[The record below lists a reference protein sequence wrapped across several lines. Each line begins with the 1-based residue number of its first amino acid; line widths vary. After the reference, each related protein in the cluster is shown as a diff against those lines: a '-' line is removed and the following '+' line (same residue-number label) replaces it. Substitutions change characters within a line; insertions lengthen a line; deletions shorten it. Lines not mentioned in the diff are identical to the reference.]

1 MNHAWTGWIDIPVV
15 QAIEYFSGVL
25 ATFYKWGSH
34 YAVAIGTIGLI
45 WSAFKLANSRFTVK
59 DFWWDTMYKWL
70 LFILFMSL
78 YPMVTLG
85 MSRVANK
92 IGIDAG
98 NGKQAII
105 DSLTSMKKSIEQ
117 DLASQMQWSDSL
129 NKDLSNLVSGSE
141 TITFETT
148 FGNSDNYNEYIENLT
163 QEIQVA
169 KFNSKSVK
177 KQALE
182 LVNEYREKNKYH
194 SLYGA
199 RTLQAIKDILVEK
212 QVDGT
217 DGDILT
223 DSYVDLNI
231 WLKTADGNDS
241 YYLSPGAIM
250 RVTVLGCQIM
260 WEKNQIA
267 YALNMD
273 EIDEEDV
280 NFMKKGFSK
289 MTATIAHV
297 PTMIMTMFCCIVLV
311 FCGIFACIQYVMT
324 ILEYTIV
331 VGIGAFFIPFILF
344 DGTKELP
351 KKLIPVFT
359 GFVIKMI
366 VITICMFFVFYLFIQ
381 ETIDIMAENGGMNWV
396 TFVTIIFTC
405 VIGFVLTQNA
415 PKIAQTLLTGQPQ
428 LSMGELVTAAGT
440 LAMGTMKGAKAAQ
453 ATGHVAKE
461 GARKVAQGGVDV
473 AGGVSKVRA
482 AGKAASQ
489 GVKDLGGSDEMA
501 KKAGRKGMYAAVTG
515 DLKDK
520 FKNAGNNFLHGGG
533 NKGGA
538 GGGGGSGPG
547 AQAHQRSGQNTSR
560 ELGPNDS
567 RTLNTTSNPHFK
579 GATKFDTATQQN
591 TNMTTREFMNEKK
604 LQGSEIGQNVSIKM
618 MEAAEKKQQ
627 ALAEKNKLPD
637 NLTGGERQS

>member
-1 MNHAWTGWIDIPVV
+1 MNQGVTTWIDVPIV
-15 QAIEYFSGVL
+15 QAIDYFSGVL
-25 ATFYKWGSH
+25 ATFYKWGNH

-45 WSAFKLANSRFTVK
+45 WSAFRLANSRFTIK

-85 MSRVANK
+85 MSRISNRV
-92 IGIDAG
+92 GIDAG

-117 DLASQMQWSDSL
+117 DLASQMEWSESL
-129 NKDLSNLVSGSE
+129 NKDLNKLISGSE
-141 TITFETT
+141 NITFETT
-148 FGNSDNYNEYIENLT
+148 FGNSDNYNDYIENLAT
-163 QEIQVA
+163 EIYIA
-169 KFNSKSVK
+169 KFNSKNVK

-199 RTLQAIKDILVEK
+199 KTLQAIKNILVEK
-212 QVDGT
+212 QADGE
-217 DGDILT
+217 DGDFLT

-231 WLKTADGNDS
+231 WLKTSDGEDS

-250 RVTVLGCQIM
+250 RVTVLGCQIL

-267 YALNMD
+267 YALDMD
-273 EIDEEDV
+273 NLDSEDV
-280 NFMKKGFSK
+280 NFMKKGFNK
-289 MTATIAHV
+289 MSATMAHL
-297 PTMIMTMFCCIVLV
+297 PTMIMAMFCCIVLV

-381 ETIDIMAENGGMNWV
+381 ETVDIMADNGGMNWV

-440 LAMGTMKGAKAAQ
+440 LAMGTMKGAKAAN
-453 ATGHVAKE
+453 AVGHVAKE
-461 GARKVAQGGVDV
+461 GARKAAQGGVDV
-473 AGGVSKVRA
+473 AGGVSKIRA

-489 GVKDLGGSDEMA
+489 AVKDLGGTEEMA
-501 KKAGRKGMYAAVTG
+501 RKAGRKGMYATVTG

-520 FKNAGNNFLHGGG
+520 FQNAGNNFLHGGG

-538 GGGGGSGPG
+538 GGGGGSGTG

-560 ELGPNDS
+560 ELGPDDS

-579 GATKFDTATQQN
+579 SATKFDSATQQN
-591 TNMTTREFMNEKK
+591 TNMTTKEFLTEKQT
-604 LQGSEIGQNVSIKM
+604 QGTTVGQNVALKM
-618 MEAAEKKQQ
+618 MEEAEKKQQ
-627 ALAEKNKLPD
+627 AQNISKDLPD

>member
-1 MNHAWTGWIDIPVV
+1 MDHAFTGWIDIPVV
-15 QAIEYFSGVL
+15 QAIEYFSGVM
-25 ATFYKWGSH
+25 AQFYKWGSH
-34 YAVAIGTIGLI
+34 YAVAIGTIGLC

-59 DFWWDTMYKWL
+59 DFWWDTLYKWL
-70 LFILFMSL
+70 MFILFMSL
-78 YPMVTLG
+78 YPLVTLG
-85 MSRVANK
+85 ISAVGNR

-105 DSLTSMKKSIEQ
+105 DSLTSMKNSIEYDIQ
-117 DLASQMQWSDSL
+117 VGYKLESDL
-129 NKDLSNLVSGSE
+129 NKELGQITAKTES
-141 TITFETT
+141 ITFETE
-148 FGNSDNYNEYIENLT
+148 FGNSNTYDEFIDKYYDEVKNAT
-163 QEIQVA
+163 F
-169 KFNSKSVK
+169 KSNSAK

-182 LVNEYREKNKYH
+182 KINEYREKNKYH
-194 SLYGA
+194 SLFSK
-199 RTLQAIKDILVEK
+199 RTLKAIKDILVEK
-212 QVDGT
+212 LPDGSN
-217 DGDILT
+217 GDNLLPE
-223 DSYVDLNI
+223 YVDLNI
-231 WLKTADGNDS
+231 WLKDSRGKDS

-267 YALNMD
+267 YAINMD
-273 EIDEEDV
+273 DLDAEDV
-280 NFMKKGFSK
+280 NFMKKGFNKIS
-289 MTATIAHV
+289 ATFAHV

-359 GFVIKMI
+359 GFLIKMI

-381 ETIDIMAENGGMNWV
+381 ETVDIMTDNGGMNWV
-396 TFVTIIFTC
+396 TFVTVIFTC

-440 LAMGTMKGAKAAQ
+440 LAMGTIKGGKLA
-453 ATGHVAKE
+453 GHAAKE
-461 GARKVAQGGVDV
+461 GTRKVAQGAVNTHGT
-473 AGGVSKVRA
+473 VSKLNSARKAASSAAQSLGGTASQQRA
-482 AGKAASQ
+482 AGT
-489 GVKDLGGSDEMA
+489 
-501 KKAGRKGMYAAVTG
+501 KGMFAAATG

-533 NKGGA
+533 KGA
-538 GGGGGSGPG
+538 GGHGGTGGSNG

-560 ELGPNDS
+560 ELGPTDS
-567 RTLNTTSNPHFK
+567 RTLNNTSNPKFQT
-579 GATKFDTATQQN
+579 ATRFDTATQSN
-591 TNMTTREFMNEKK
+591 VNMTRSEFYDEKRK
-604 LQGSEIGQNVSIKM
+604 QGQNIGNNVAIDM
-618 MEAAEKKQQ
+618 MDAAEKKQQ
-627 ALAEKNKLPD
+627 AQKKDTNLSDKLTD
-637 NLTGGERQS
+637 GIRASE

>member
-1 MNHAWTGWIDIPVV
+1 MNHAWTGWIDVPVV
-15 QAIEYFSGVL
+15 QAIDYFSGIL
-25 ATFYKWGSH
+25 ATFYKWGNH
-34 YAVAIGTIGLI
+34 YAIAIGTVGLI

-78 YPMVTLG
+78 YPMITLG
-85 MSRVANK
+85 MSRIANRV
-92 IGIDAG
+92 GIDAG

-105 DSLTSMKKSIEQ
+105 DSLTAMKKSIEQ
-117 DLASQMQWSDSL
+117 DRQAQEEWSESL
-129 NKDLSNLVSGSE
+129 NKDLSNLVSKTE
-141 TITFETT
+141 NITFDTT
-148 FGNSDNYNEYIENLT
+148 FGNTENYDEYIDKVSH
-163 QEIQVA
+163 EIQVA
-169 KFNSKSVK
+169 KFNSKNAK

-182 LVNEYREKNKYH
+182 IVNEYREKNKYH
-194 SLYGA
+194 SLYGVK
-199 RTLQAIKDILVEK
+199 TLQAIKDILVEK
-212 QVDGT
+212 QIDGE
-217 DGDILT
+217 DGDLLT
-223 DSYVDLNI
+223 DSYIDLNI
-231 WLKTADGNDS
+231 WLQTADGEES

-267 YALNMD
+267 YAINVD
-273 EIDEEDV
+273 NIEDSDV
-280 NFMKKGFSK
+280 NFMKKGFNK
-289 MTATIAHV
+289 MSATMAHV
-297 PTMIMTMFCCIVLV
+297 PTMIMTMFCCMVLV

-351 KKLIPVFT
+351 KKLIPVFM

-381 ETIDIMAENGGMNWV
+381 ETVEILSDNGGMNWV
-396 TFVTIIFTC
+396 TFVTVVFTC

-440 LAMGTMKGAKAAQ
+440 LAMGTMKGAKVARTA
-453 ATGHVAKE
+453 GHVAKE
-461 GARKVAQGGVDV
+461 GARKTAQAGVDT
-473 AGGVSKVRA
+473 AGGISKVRA

-489 GVKDLGGSDEMA
+489 SVRDLGGSEAMA
-501 KKAGRKGMYAAVTG
+501 KKAGKKGMYAAVTG

-533 NKGGA
+533 SKGGT
-538 GGGGGSGPG
+538 GGGSSGPG

-560 ELGPNDS
+560 ELGPDDS

-579 GATKFDTATQQN
+579 GATKFDPTTSQN
-591 TNMTTREFMNEKK
+591 VNLTLKEHMSEKA
-604 LQGSEIGQNVSIKM
+604 LQGKMIGDDVALKM
-618 MEAAEKKQQ
+618 MESAEKKEQ
-627 ALAEKNKLPD
+627 AQTKDNSLPD
-637 NLTGGERQS
+637 NLTGGERQN